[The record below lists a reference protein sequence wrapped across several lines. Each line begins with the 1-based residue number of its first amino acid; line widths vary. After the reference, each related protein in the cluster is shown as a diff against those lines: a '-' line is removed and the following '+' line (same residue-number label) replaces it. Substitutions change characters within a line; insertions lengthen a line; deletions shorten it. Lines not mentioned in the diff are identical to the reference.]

1 MTLKNHSKV
10 LHTIKIKEHDIHAL
24 KIKYEGNK
32 HKILRLCKKKKKGK
46 KDN

>member
-32 HKILRLCKKKKKGK
+32 QKILRLCKKKKKRK
-46 KDN
+46 KR

>member
-24 KIKYEGNK
+24 IKYEGNK
-32 HKILRLCKKKKKGK
+32 HKILRLCKKKKRK
-46 KDN
+46 KR